1 MDLFLAHF
9 SFSEL
14 FCGGLFS
21 HLVENRCMNTY
32 VPVFNFSGRTFFQT
46 TKSSYEKIEAPH
58 LLSRIAK
65 FLSKGYFFYWRT
77 FLLPIFYINFR
88 IFSLDVCTL
97 KKVTYAEKRTAFC
110 GEAIFMTDS
119 ICICITF
126 LACSSAQ
133 VNFFKQI
140 TELITSG
147 GNCIVS

>member
-65 FLSKGYFFYWRT
+65 FLSIGYYFYWRT
-77 FLLPIFYINFR
+77 FLLPIFLYQFQNFLFGCMHIKKSNICR
-88 IFSLDVCTL
+88 KKNCILRGSHFYDRQYLHMHNVFSLQL
-97 KKVTYAEKRTAFC
+97 GAGK
-110 GEAIFMTDS
+110 
-119 ICICITF
+119 
-126 LACSSAQ
+126 
-133 VNFFKQI
+133 FF
-140 TELITSG
+140 
-147 GNCIVS
+147 

>member
-65 FLSKGYFFYWRT
+65 FLSKGYYFYWRT

-133 VNFFKQI
+133 VNFLSKLQ
-140 TELITSG
+140 
-147 GNCIVS
+147 N